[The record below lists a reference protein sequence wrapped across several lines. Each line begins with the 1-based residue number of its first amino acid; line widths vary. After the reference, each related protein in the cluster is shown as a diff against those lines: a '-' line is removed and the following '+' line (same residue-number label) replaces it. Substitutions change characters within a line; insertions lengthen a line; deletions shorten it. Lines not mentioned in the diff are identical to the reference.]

1 MRIYWLQRIYDRLVS
16 GLLVT
21 QEEKDRT
28 ITGDVNVT
36 QDAKDRTITGDVNV
50 TQDAKDRTITAIPDV
65 ELDPFDTLLSSS
77 VTLTTAN
84 TAYLLPASAQSGR
97 RMLVVYNNTG
107 HDLFIGHSGVTTSNG
122 LTVADEKHI
131 VIGASGGVY
140 AVCGT
145 ASVTVR
151 ILELK

>member
-1 MRIYWLQRIYDRLVS
+1 MSLYWLQRIYDKLVS
-16 GLLVT
+16 GITVT
-21 QEEKDRT
+21 QADD
-28 ITGDVNVT
+28 I
-36 QDAKDRTITGDVNV
+36 A
-50 TQDAKDRTITAIPDV
+50 
-65 ELDPFDTLLSSS
+65 LDPFDTLLSSS

-84 TAYLLPASAQSGR
+84 TAYLLPASAQPGR

-122 LTVADEKHI
+122 LTVVDKKHI
-131 VIGASGGVY
+131 VIGASDGVY

-145 ASVTVR
+145 ASVSVR